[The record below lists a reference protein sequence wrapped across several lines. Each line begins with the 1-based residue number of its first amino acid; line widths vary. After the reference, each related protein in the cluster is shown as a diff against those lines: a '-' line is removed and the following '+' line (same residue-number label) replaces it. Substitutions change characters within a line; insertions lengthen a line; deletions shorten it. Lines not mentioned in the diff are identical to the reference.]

1 MAFALK
7 FVQWFVRG
15 VQFGSSALILAIF
28 SYFLATLHN
37 HSLPISNSIRA
48 VEGISGAATLY
59 TLIGLLLL
67 CSLAGR
73 SLTSFLA
80 IVLDVAFIGAFIYV
94 AVANRD
100 GASSCSGTVNT
111 PFGNGPA
118 DGEPTNTGSDGWTH
132 LPSLRTACKLQT
144 ACFAVSIV
152 AIIFFIISI
161 LVEVALARHHRKEK
175 RFGPSPKNNYTS
187 GSGSRGG
194 FLGRFRRRGHA
205 DTTTATNDNA
215 LPMHTSPDQVRNS
228 YATET
233 TAVGQDTGYP
243 KYEGGYG
250 NAHATNRTTNGYGYG
265 QETTT
270 NGNANGY
277 GYGYGQETGTTG
289 VAQPPPNNYRYN
301 DGVYDRV

>member
-1 MAFALK
+1 MGFALK
-7 FVQWFVRG
+7 FLQWFVRG
-15 VQFGSSALILAIF
+15 VQFGSSALILAIY

-37 HSLPISNSIRA
+37 HSLPISNKIRA
-48 VEGISGAATLY
+48 VEGISGSATLY

-67 CSLAGR
+67 CCLAGR
-73 SLTSFLA
+73 SFTSFIA
-80 IVLDVAFIGAFIYV
+80 IVLDVAFIGAFVYV
-94 AVANRD
+94 AVANKD
-100 GASSCSGTVNT
+100 GANSCSGTVYT

-144 ACFAVSIV
+144 ACLAVSIV

-187 GSGSRGG
+187 GSGTKAG
-194 FLGRFRRRGHA
+194 FLSAFRRRGRQN
-205 DTTTATNDNA
+205 TIQNDNA
-215 LPMHTSPDQVRNS
+215 LPEHTTPDQVRPS

-233 TAVGQDTGYP
+233 TAVAQDAGYP
-243 KYEGGYG
+243 KYE
-250 NAHATNRTTNGYGYG
+250 NGYGYG
-265 QETTT
+265 QEH
-270 NGNANGY
+270 
-277 GYGYGQETGTTG
+277 GTTG
-289 VAQPPPNNYRYN
+289 AGGNGTQPANYRYN

>member
-7 FVQWFVRG
+7 FLQWFVRG
-15 VQFGSSALILAIF
+15 VQFGSSALILGIY

-37 HSLPISNSIRA
+37 HDLPIATSIRA

-67 CSLAGR
+67 CCLAGHAF
-73 SLTSFLA
+73 TSFIA
-80 IVLDVAFIGAFIYV
+80 IVLDVAFIGAYIYV
-94 AVANRD
+94 AVANKD
-100 GASSCSGTVNT
+100 GANSCSGFVNT
-111 PFGNGPA
+111 PFGDGPA

-144 ACFAVSIV
+144 ACLAVSIV

-194 FLGRFRRRGHA
+194 FLSSFRRRGRQ
-205 DTTTATNDNA
+205 DTVTNDNT
-215 LPMHTSPDQVRNS
+215 LPVHTTPDQVRNS

-233 TAVGQDTGYP
+233 TAVGHDNGYP
-243 KYEGGYG
+243 KYEGTYG
-250 NAHATNRTTNGYGYG
+250 NTATNGYGHG
-265 QETTT
+265 H
-270 NGNANGY
+270 
-277 GYGYGQETGTTG
+277 ETGTT
-289 VAQPPPNNYRYN
+289 QPPHGYHYN
-301 DGVYDRV
+301 DGTYDRV

>member
-1 MAFALK
+1 MAVVLK
-7 FVQWFVRG
+7 FFQWFIRG
-15 VQFGSSALILAIF
+15 VQLGSSVLILAIF

-48 VEGISGAATLY
+48 VEGISGAAALY
-59 TLIGLLLL
+59 TLTGLLLL
-67 CSLAGR
+67 CCLAGH
-73 SLTSFLA
+73 SFASFIA

-94 AVANRD
+94 AVANRN
-100 GASSCSGTVNT
+100 GASSCSGDVST
-111 PFGNGPA
+111 PFGDGPA

-187 GSGSRGG
+187 GSGSKPGFFSSFRRGG
-194 FLGRFRRRGHA
+194 RA
-205 DTTTATNDNA
+205 AAPVTNDNA
-215 LPMHTSPDQVRNS
+215 LPMHTSPDQVRTS

-233 TAVGQDTGYP
+233 TAVGQDGGYP

-250 NAHATNRTTNGYGYG
+250 NANNTHDYGYG
-265 QETTT
+265 H
-270 NGNANGY
+270 
-277 GYGYGQETGTTG
+277 GQETGTTG
-289 VAQPPPNNYRYN
+289 ANGTTTTQPGGNNYHYN

>member
-7 FVQWFVRG
+7 FLQWFIRG
-15 VQFGSSALILAIF
+15 VQLGCSVLILAIF

-37 HSLPISNSIRA
+37 HSLPIATSIRA

-59 TLIGLLLL
+59 TLAGLLLL
-67 CSLAGR
+67 CCLAGR
-73 SLTSFLA
+73 SFTSFIA
-80 IVLDVAFIGAFIYV
+80 IVIDVAFIGAFIYV
-94 AVANRD
+94 AVANRN
-100 GASSCSGTVNT
+100 GADSCSGNVST
-111 PFGNGPA
+111 PFGDGPA

-152 AIIFFIISI
+152 AIIFFILSI

-187 GSGSRGG
+187 GSGSKPG
-194 FLGRFRRRGHA
+194 FFSSFRRGNRGVA
-205 DTTTATNDNA
+205 ETNENA
-215 LPMHTSPDQVRNS
+215 LPMHTSPDQVRTS

-233 TAVGQDTGYP
+233 TAVAQDPGYP
-243 KYEGGYG
+243 KYEGAY
-250 NAHATNRTTNGYGYG
+250 ATNDTTGTNGY
-265 QETTT
+265 
-270 NGNANGY
+270 N
-277 GYGYGQETGTTG
+277 YGQETGTTG
-289 VAQPPPNNYRYN
+289 TTQPPNNYHYN

>member
-1 MAFALK
+1 MGFALK
-7 FVQWFVRG
+7 FLQWFIRG
-15 VQFGSSALILAIF
+15 VQLGCSILILAIF

-37 HSLPISNSIRA
+37 HSLPISTSIRA

-59 TLIGLLLL
+59 TLVGLLLL
-67 CSLAGR
+67 CCLAG
-73 SLTSFLA
+73 LAFTSFIA

-94 AVANRD
+94 AVANKG
-100 GASSCSGTVNT
+100 GAGTCSGTVST
-111 PFGNGPA
+111 PFGDGPA

-152 AIIFFIISI
+152 AIFFFIFSI

-187 GSGSRGG
+187 GSGSKPG
-194 FLGRFRRRGHA
+194 FFSSFRRRGRA
-205 DTTTATNDNA
+205 DTVTNDNA
-215 LPMHTSPDQVRNS
+215 LPMHTSPDQVRPS

-233 TAVGQDTGYP
+233 TAVAQDAGYP
-243 KYEGGYG
+243 KYEGAYG
-250 NAHATNRTTNGYGYG
+250 N
-265 QETTT
+265 TTT
-270 NGNANGY
+270 ATGGANGY
-277 GYGYGQETGTTG
+277 EYGHETGTT
-289 VAQPPPNNYRYN
+289 QPPPRHYN

>member
-1 MAFALK
+1 MGFALK
-7 FVQWFVRG
+7 FLQWFIRG
-15 VQFGSSALILAIF
+15 VQLGCSVLILAIF

-37 HSLPISNSIRA
+37 HSLPIATSIRA
-48 VEGISGAATLY
+48 VEGISGVATLY
-59 TLIGLLLL
+59 TLAGLLLL
-67 CSLAGR
+67 CCLAGR
-73 SLTSFLA
+73 SFTSFIA
-80 IVLDVAFIGAFIYV
+80 IVLDVAFIAAFIYV
-94 AVANRD
+94 AVANRN
-100 GASSCSGTVNT
+100 GADSCSGNVST
-111 PFGNGPA
+111 PFGDGPA

-152 AIIFFIISI
+152 AIIFFILSI

-187 GSGSRGG
+187 GSGAKPG
-194 FLGRFRRRGHA
+194 FFSKFRRGNG
-205 DTTTATNDNA
+205 DTVATNENA

-233 TAVGQDTGYP
+233 TAVAQDPGYP
-243 KYEGGYG
+243 KYEGAY
-250 NAHATNRTTNGYGYG
+250 A
-265 QETTT
+265 T
-270 NGNANGY
+270 NGNTGTN

-289 VAQPPPNNYRYN
+289 TTHPPNNYHYN